1 MARPLSLGQ
10 KLPLV
15 VAGLMLLVGA
25 GISVGSYL
33 QVRETAVNAA
43 RQHIGDLVRL
53 VGSGQRTGP
62 QLVSAARAAARRDP
76 LKTYLGKPS
85 AAARDAAVAALAGR
99 AGQVLATQ
107 IIGADGTVLLSTDT
121 AFDDVPSDFPPAIPP
136 RDSGAV
142 GRLRLVH
149 DSLVYPVTGT
159 IDDHPGVMIVQ
170 WRRGLNAGES
180 SPKARK
186 AIGATMLLGNRDGS
200 YWTDFAKVVPGPALE
215 PRSSQLP
222 VEYTRDSSQG
232 PVLAGFVPLDGT
244 PWLFSVETPMNAV
257 LQPAEAFLR
266 RVLLV
271 TLLCVLLGGI
281 ASWLYTRRLTTPLRQ
296 LTDAA
301 DALAAGG
308 RAQSIPTGRND
319 ELGSLATSF
328 DLMGHQIHE
337 ARQRLEEKVAERTG
351 ELNSAL
357 DQLQAAQE
365 ALVRREKLA
374 MLGQLAGGVG
384 HELRNP
390 LGVMSN
396 AIYYLEMVLESPPDD
411 VRDYLQLLREQIAL
425 STRIVG
431 DLLDFA
437 RATPAR
443 RRPTAIGDIVMAQL
457 QRLPPAPRVRI
468 DVRLDGDV
476 PMVEVDPI
484 HIGQVVGN
492 LVTNAVQAMGESGGR
507 IIITAEGIG
516 ADDVKLQVTD
526 SGPGVPPELLDQIF
540 EPLFTTKAR
549 GIGLGLAVSRAL
561 MQANGGDI
569 TVANDGTRG
578 ATFTITM
585 PAAARVTT

>member
-1 MARPLSLGQ
+1 
-10 KLPLV
+10 
-15 VAGLMLLVGA
+15 
-25 GISVGSYL
+25 
-33 QVRETAVNAA
+33 
-43 RQHIGDLVRL
+43 
-53 VGSGQRTGP
+53 
-62 QLVSAARAAARRDP
+62 
-76 LKTYLGKPS
+76 
-85 AAARDAAVAALAGR
+85 
-99 AGQVLATQ
+99 
-107 IIGADGTVLLSTDT
+107 
-121 AFDDVPSDFPPAIPP
+121 
-136 RDSGAV
+136 
-142 GRLRLVH
+142 
-149 DSLVYPVTGT
+149 
-159 IDDHPGVMIVQ
+159 
-170 WRRGLNAGES
+170 
-180 SPKARK
+180 
-186 AIGATMLLGNRDGS
+186 MLLGNRDGS

-222 VEYTRDSSQG
+222 VEYTRNSSQG